1 MTTQHVRTFCRVC
14 EPACGLVAEVR
25 DGQLEKLSPDKAHP
39 VSRGYACHK
48 GLFGAD
54 IHRDPDR
61 LDHPQRRTADGT
73 LERISWEQ
81 AIAGI
86 GAKLNDIRARH
97 GASAIAGYL
106 GNPGAYNALLAEQ
119 WHAFFGRLGSERLF
133 NAVTQDCGN
142 KFAGSEAVFGSV
154 TVQPIPDFAH
164 TRYLLLI
171 GENPKVSQ
179 MSFVSLPASMDTL
192 QAIEARGGKVVFVNP
207 RHIESAKQTG
217 EWLPIRPDTDVY
229 FLAALLVELDRQGF
243 FHEEILAGHGRHVED
258 LRAFIAD
265 YPPERVAPVTGISAE
280 RMQALA
286 GEFGRAEGAAI
297 HMSTGV
303 NMGRQGTLAYWL
315 LQMASF
321 VTGNLDRPGG
331 NVQSVGYYTR
341 HSRAGRTPRG
351 GIEFIDTPQGRIR
364 RPQAPVFP
372 VPGNLLPDLI
382 TADSDRIRAL
392 VVCAGNPVLSMGGEA
407 RLRAALPEL
416 ELLVVID
423 LYRNATAEYAH
434 YLLPATDAFERED
447 VNVMATGLQVTPYV
461 QYTPAVVRA
470 RAERRPEH
478 EVLVDLAAVMGLAP
492 ADSPAVD
499 PWGKFAHM
507 LRSRDL
513 AFSELKASQVIE
525 FGPHE
530 HGRFFSDHLQTTDQ
544 KVDCCPMVFRERFPA
559 LVAEFQGLLEEPAN
573 TLKLISRREARMM
586 NSWYSNIPRL
596 RTRTNSFNPLY
607 VHPEDAR
614 ARGLADGDT
623 ARLRNTWGDTVVTVR
638 LDEDLM
644 PGVVAM
650 AHGWGHQ
657 ASPGMRVAH
666 ASPGVNCNRLLPTGP
681 GSFDPLSGQAHMTG
695 IAVALEPAQDD
706 ARSLDKAATIR

>member
-25 DGQLEKLSPDKAHP
+25 DGALERLSPDKMHP

-61 LDHPQRRTADGT
+61 LDYPQRRRADGT
-73 LERISWEQ
+73 LERLSWEQ
-81 AIAGI
+81 AIAEIGI
-86 GAKLNDIRARH
+86 KLNDIRARH
-97 GASAIAGYL
+97 GAQSIAGYL
-106 GNPGAYNALLAEQ
+106 GNPGAYNALLSDQ
-119 WHAFFGRLGSERLF
+119 WYAFFGMLGTDRLF
-133 NAVTQDCGN
+133 NVNTQDCGN

-164 TRYLLLI
+164 TRFLLLI

-179 MSFVSLPASMDTL
+179 MSFVSLPAAMDTL

-207 RHIESAKQTG
+207 RHVESAKQTG

-243 FHEEILAGHGRHVED
+243 FDAEILARHGRNVQA
-258 LRAFIAD
+258 LRDFIQD
-265 YPPERVAPVTGISAE
+265 YAPERVALATGIPAA

-286 GEFGRAEGAAI
+286 SEFGRAEGAAI
-297 HMSTGV
+297 HLSTGV

-315 LQMASF
+315 MHMVSF

-341 HSRAGRTPRG
+341 RTRAGRNPRG
-351 GIEFIDTPQGRIR
+351 EVEFIDTPLGRIR
-364 RPQAPVFP
+364 RPQPPVFP

-382 TADSDRIRAL
+382 MADAQSIRAL
-392 VVCAGNPVLSMGGEA
+392 VVCAGNPVLSMGGEE
-407 RLRAALPEL
+407 RLRAALPHL

-423 LYRNATAEYAH
+423 LYRNATGEYAH

-447 VNVMATGLQVTPYV
+447 ANVVATGLQVTPYV
-461 QYTPAVVRA
+461 QYTPAVIA
-470 RAERRPEH
+470 PRAERRPEH
-478 EVLVDLAAVMGLAP
+478 EVLQDLAVVMGLAP
-492 ADSPAVD
+492 EGDATVD

-507 LRSRDL
+507 LRSRGIEL
-513 AFSELKASQVIE
+513 SALKARQIIE
-525 FGPHE
+525 FGAHE
-530 HGRFFSDHLQTTDQ
+530 YGRFHAEHLQTADQ
-544 KVDCCPMVFRERFPA
+544 KVDCCPALFRERFA
-559 LVAEFQGLLEEPAN
+559 TLAQEFEDLRAETAG

-586 NSWYSNIPRL
+586 NSWYANLPRL

-614 ARGLADGDT
+614 ARGLAEGAT
-623 ARLRNTWGDTVVTVR
+623 ARLHNDWGDITVTVR
-638 LDEDLM
+638 LDADLM
-644 PGVVAM
+644 PGVVAI

-657 ASPGMRVAH
+657 ASPGMRVAQ
-666 ASPGVNCNRLLPTGP
+666 ASPGVNCNRLLPTGA

-695 IAVALEPAQDD
+695 IPVVLEASR
-706 ARSLDKAATIR
+706 A